1 MDSLQELLLKRND
14 SLSLVLG
21 YGDSNDGTEKALL
34 DETQGR
40 LSASLH
46 DVSHGGPHFGSIVHP
61 ERFRQLA
68 FVYNSLWEKI
78 PESSDVV
85 GLVESDLIWRADQ
98 LMLLIDKM
106 EYDVVLSP
114 LVLHLDE
121 RFYDTY
127 AFRMDGINFKN
138 EKPYHPNLIQPEVS
152 SRRYYLMDSVG
163 SVVFMKYSLA
173 KQLTWPEEDVI
184 VGLCRQITQKSSSYI
199 SLDSF
204 AKVYHP

>member
-1 MDSLQELLLKRND
+1 MGSLQRQLEIKGDTLSLLL
-14 SLSLVLG
+14 G
-21 YGDSNDGTEKALL
+21 HGDSADGTGVALV
-34 DETQGR
+34 DECAGR
-40 LSASLH
+40 FDANII

-78 PESSDVV
+78 PESTDVV

-173 KQLTWPEEDVI
+173 KQLTWPEEDVV